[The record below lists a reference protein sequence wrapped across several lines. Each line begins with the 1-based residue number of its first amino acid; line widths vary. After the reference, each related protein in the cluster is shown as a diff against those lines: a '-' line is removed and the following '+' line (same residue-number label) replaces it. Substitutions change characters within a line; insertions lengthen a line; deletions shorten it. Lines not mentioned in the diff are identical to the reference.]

1 MGVLP
6 DTDLERVRR
15 FCRRESPREFTDQL
29 RVEFS
34 VRGRSVTIFEC
45 RPPWQGGD
53 GEWTRA
59 PFAQLR
65 YSPESTLWSLHW
77 ADRNSRW
84 HHYDLVEPGP
94 IQSLLAEIDHDPTCI
109 FKG

>member
-1 MGVLP
+1 MGALP
-6 DTDLERVRR
+6 ETDLERVRR
-15 FCRRESPREFTDQL
+15 FCRRESPREFADQL

-34 VRGRSVTIFEC
+34 VRGRSVTILEC
-45 RPPWQGGD
+45 RPPWPDGE
-53 GEWTRA
+53 GEWTRL

-65 YSPESTLWSLHW
+65 YSPASTLWSLHW

-84 HHYDLVEPGP
+84 HPYEPVEPGP
-94 IQSLLAEIDHDPTCI
+94 IESLLAEIEDDPTCI